1 MIEEY
6 PAHKNPHKDSIRDVI
21 STLNLNLA
29 RKTAQLAGIALCS
42 IAGIVS
48 DDDAGKPPLQ

>member
-6 PAHKNPHKDSIRDVI
+6 PASNNPNKDSVSDVI

-29 RKTAQLAGIALCS
+29 KKTTQLAAISICS
-42 IAGIVS
+42 LAKII
-48 DDDAGKPPLQ
+48 K

>member
-6 PAHKNPHKDSIRDVI
+6 PASNNPNKDSIRDVI

-29 RKTAQLAGIALCS
+29 KKTTQLAAISLCS
-42 IAGIVS
+42 LADII
-48 DDDAGKPPLQ
+48 K